1 MTNFHTLYDIPYQ
14 HAPRSVKDYPT
25 EELRLTRLDQLDRE
39 GVAKGYRR
47 PPHDTSMLE
56 TFARPTLAG
65 LK

>member
-14 HAPRSVKDYPT
+14 HALRSVKDYPT
-25 EELRLTRLDQLDRE
+25 EKWRLARIDQLDRE

-47 PPHDTSMLE
+47 PPHDTSMLD
-56 TFARPTLAG
+56 TFARPDWAG